1 MALLKS
7 VGITAPP
14 RTWDEFAEDCR
25 RVTRTAGGHLR
36 LRAGQPGRLA
46 RLLGSSSP
54 RGGDFA
60 RADGKGYALAT
71 PQMKATLLFMQGL
84 VQQGVARKIP
94 KRYDD
99 QTEFGSGLV
108 AFTLGS
114 TSGLTFYDR
123 AVKANKNGPF
133 AWTIA
138 PIPQLTATA
147 SPEIDL
153 FGASVSVT
161 KSTAGEAARGM
172 ALHQVVLRA
181 APAGAVDACV
191 QLLSRPQGGRAAH
204 QGHAGRRCE
213 ISPRHGQ
220 C

>member
-7 VGITAPP
+7 AGITAPP

-25 RVTRTAGGHLR
+25 KVTRTA
-36 LRAGQPGRLA
+36 AGTY
-46 RLLGSSSP
+46 
-54 RGGDFA
+54 
-60 RADGKGYALAT
+60 GYALDSLDASHVFSLVIYAGRGVR
-71 PQMKATLLFMQGL
+71 PCRRKGLRPRHAADEGRHALHAGL
-84 VQQGVARKIP
+84 VQKGYARKIP

-99 QTEFGSGLV
+99 QTEFGSGAV

-147 SPEIDL
+147 VAGNRPFRREPERPEEHP
-153 FGASVSVT
+153 G
-161 KSTAGEAARGM
+161 KAACGV
-172 ALHQVVLRA
+172 AFHQVVLRA
-181 APAGAVDACV
+181 AAAGGVDACV
-191 QLLSRPQGGRAAH
+191 QLTSRSARPP
-204 QGHAGRRCE
+204 
-213 ISPRHGQ
+213 SP
-220 C
+220 